1 MKSFIR
7 TITGSIALF
16 MCLGLAHAFEGAT
29 EQVVTAT
36 QVIYPGQTISLNMI
50 KEVKLKRIMANAD
63 RAIHGV
69 DQIVGQVATQTILP
83 NRLIFPSAFVARN
96 IVEAGDRVVVKYDT
110 NAVSISLRAT
120 ALEDGAEG
128 DAIRVRNADSGRI
141 FVGTITKDGLVIVGA
156 S

>member
-7 TITGSIALF
+7 TSAGLILLF
-16 MCLGLAHAFEGAT
+16 MCLGLAHAFENAT
-29 EQVVTAT
+29 EKVVTAT
-36 QVIYPGQTISLNMI
+36 QVIYPGQTISIDMI
-50 KEVKLKRIMANAD
+50 KEVKLKRIMPNAD
-63 RAIHGV
+63 RAIHGIE
-69 DQIVGQVATQTILP
+69 QIVGQVATQTILP
-83 NRLIFPSAFVARN
+83 NRLIFPNAFAARN
-96 IVEAGDRVVVKYDT
+96 IIEAGDRVVVKYNTDS
-110 NAVSISLRAT
+110 VSISLRAM